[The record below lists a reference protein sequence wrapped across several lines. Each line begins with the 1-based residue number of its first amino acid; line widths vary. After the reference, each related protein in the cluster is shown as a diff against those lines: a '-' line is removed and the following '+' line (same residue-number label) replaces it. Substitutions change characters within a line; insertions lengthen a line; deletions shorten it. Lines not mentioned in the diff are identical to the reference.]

1 MLLQV
6 NKFCHFNYNSIN
18 EIISDRKNIVDI
30 ILNRVNE
37 ELNNKSVKEFLY
49 DYYYRNFRVEGSY
62 TDEIKVLTFVGLVP
76 KIILAQIN
84 THRTLS
90 KNAASSRA
98 VPFFKNVMNI
108 IENPYLP
115 FFTRNK
121 KGMQGDLVDDKD
133 EYLSWLEKHFSLFF
147 QVLDFIKEDTDWHK
161 QNINRYVE
169 PFVLVPVVITGN
181 VGISGY
187 AWDQFVYLRTSE
199 SAQSE
204 IGVIAS
210 FVQKCIQDN
219 KTFVKRK
226 VHAPTNIVD
235 KKEDLEVL
243 FHDAI
248 FYLKNTHLKPDYRI
262 MQFISVFGNIARVS
276 TMTSAKSIEED
287 YNLALRLYRDRHMSP
302 FEHVL
307 LYKNKNKFFSN
318 VKGYMSYRYI
328 LENDKKV

>member
-1 MLLQV
+1 MILQV
-6 NKFCHFNYNSIN
+6 NKFYHFNYNSI
-18 EIISDRKNIVDI
+18 DDI
-30 ILNRVNE
+30 IIDKSNIITTILNKVKE
-37 ELNNKSVKEFLY
+37 ELNDKSVIEFLY
-49 DYYYRNFRVEGSY
+49 SYYYRNFRVEGSY
-62 TDEIKVLTFVGLVP
+62 ADDVKILTFIGLVP

-98 VPFFKNVMNI
+98 VPFFKNIMNI

-115 FFTRNK
+115 FFTKNK

-133 EYLSWLEKHFSLFF
+133 EYLSYLEKHVSLFF

-181 VGISGY
+181 VGIAGY
-187 AWDQFVYLRTSE
+187 AWNQFVHLRASE
-199 SAQSE
+199 AAQSE
-204 IGVIAS
+204 IGVVAS
-210 FVQKCIQDN
+210 FVQNYLHDN

-226 VHAPTNIVD
+226 VHSPTNIID
-235 KKEDLEVL
+235 KKEDLESL

-248 FYLKNTHLKPDYRI
+248 FYLKNGHLKPDSRI
-262 MQFISVFGNIARVS
+262 MRFISVFGSIARVS

-287 YNLALRLYRDRHMSP
+287 YNLALRLYKEKHMSP

-307 LYKNKNKFFSN
+307 LYKSKNKFFSN
-318 VKGYMSYRYI
+318 IKGYMSYRYI

>member
-6 NKFCHFNYNSIN
+6 NKFCHFNYNNIS
-18 EIISDRKNIVDI
+18 EIISDRKNIVDT
-30 ILNRVNE
+30 ILNKVNE
-37 ELNNKSVKEFLY
+37 GLNNRSVKEFLY
-49 DYYYRNFRVEGSY
+49 SYYYNNFRVEGSY
-62 TDEIKVLTFVGLVP
+62 ADDVKVLTFVGLVP

-98 VPFFKNVMNI
+98 IPFFKNIMNI

-115 FFTRNK
+115 FFTKNK

-133 EYLSWLEKHFSLFF
+133 EYLSYLEKHISLFF
-147 QVLDFIKEDTDWHK
+147 QILDFIKEDTDWHK

-181 VGISGY
+181 VGIGGY

-199 SAQSE
+199 AAQSE
-204 IGVIAS
+204 IGVVAS

-219 KTFVKRK
+219 KIFVKRK
-226 VHAPTNIVD
+226 VHAPIYVID
-235 KKEDLEVL
+235 KKGDLESL
-243 FHDAI
+243 FYDAI
-248 FYLKNTHLKPDYRI
+248 FYLKNDHLKPDHRI
-262 MQFISVFGNIARVS
+262 MEFISVFGSIARVS
-276 TMTSAKSIEED
+276 TMTSAKSIDED
-287 YNLALRLYRDRHMSP
+287 YNLALRLYKERHMSP

-307 LYKNKNKFFSN
+307 LYKSKNKFFSN
-318 VKGYMSYRYI
+318 IKGYMSYRYV